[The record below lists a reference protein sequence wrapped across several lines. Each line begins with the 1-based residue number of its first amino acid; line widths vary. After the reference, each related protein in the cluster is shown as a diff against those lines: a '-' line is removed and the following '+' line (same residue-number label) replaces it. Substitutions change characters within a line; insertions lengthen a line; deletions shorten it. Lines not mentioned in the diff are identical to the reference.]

1 MMKKISVIIPLYNAE
16 NYISKCLDS
25 IVNQTYKNFEII
37 VINDKSK
44 DNSWDVLNEYVAE
57 NLNIDFKIISNEINL
72 GLSKT
77 RNKGMEIATGDYI
90 LFMDND
96 DTLADELSLQHFID
110 KTDNDP
116 DIILGKTRFL
126 LNDIPKES
134 NYHKLKNKK
143 ETYIDHEILDG
154 FFSGEWA
161 VTAWNKLYNA
171 DFLKRNSL
179 KFLDDLLHEDE
190 LWAFETA
197 VAANKINFLDQET
210 YVYYSMSNP
219 NSMTATVGLKNI
231 EHYLIILT
239 RKLEMSSEKGLYAKS
254 SLAESYLKNFANY
267 TILSNVCKMD
277 FGIFKTFYIKITI
290 EFEKNFPQKGLFSLN
305 PILAYYLYKMKFDKD
320 FVLYGKFPKYI
331 IPILKI

>member
-1 MMKKISVIIPLYNAE
+1 MKKISIIIPLYNAE
-16 NYISKCLDS
+16 NYIVKCLDS
-25 IVNQTYKNFEII
+25 IKNQTYKNFELI

-44 DNSWDVLNEYVAE
+44 DNSWEVLNDYVSE
-57 NLNIDFKIISNEINL
+57 HLNLNFIIINNEVNL

-77 RNKGMEIATGDYI
+77 RNKGIELATGDYI

-96 DTLADELSLQHFID
+96 DTLADEFSLQHFID
-110 KTDNDP
+110 KTENDP
-116 DIILGKTRFL
+116 DIILGSTLFL

-143 ETYIDHEILDG
+143 ETYTDNEILDG

-161 VTAWNKLYNA
+161 VTAWNKLYKA
-171 DFLKRNSL
+171 DFLKKNNL

-197 VAANKINFLDQET
+197 VAAKKINFLNEET

-239 RKLEMSSEKGLYAKS
+239 KKLEMSEEKKLYEKS
-254 SLAESYLKNFANY
+254 KLVERYLKNFSNY

-277 FGIFKTFYIKITI
+277 SGIFKSFYTRIRK
-290 EFEKNFPQKGLFSLN
+290 EFTANFPSKNEFSLN
-305 PILAYYLYKMKFDKD
+305 PFLAYYLYKMKFDKS
-320 FVLYGKFPKYI
+320 FVLFGKLPKYVNQLI
-331 IPILKI
+331 KI

>member
-1 MMKKISVIIPLYNAE
+1 MMKKISIIIPLYNAE

-25 IVNQTYKNFEII
+25 IKNQTYKNFEII

-44 DNSWDVLNEYVAE
+44 DNSWGILNDYVSE
-57 NLNIDFKIISNEINL
+57 HLNLNFIIINNEINL

-77 RNKGMEIATGDYI
+77 RNKGIDLATGGYI

-96 DTLADELSLQHFID
+96 DTLADALSLQYFID
-110 KTDNDP
+110 QTDNDP

-126 LNDIPKES
+126 LNDVPKES
-134 NYHKLKNKK
+134 NYHRLKNKK
-143 ETYIDHEILDG
+143 GTYTDNEILDG

-161 VTAWNKLYNA
+161 VTAWNKLYKTA
-171 DFLKRNSL
+171 FLKNNNL

-197 VAANKINFLDQET
+197 IAAKKINFLQEET

-239 RKLEMSSEKGLYAKS
+239 KKLEMSTEKGLYCRS
-254 SLAESYLKNFANY
+254 RFTENYLKNFANY
-267 TILSNVCKMD
+267 TILRNVCKMD
-277 FGIFKTFYIKITI
+277 FGTFKSFYVKIEK
-290 EFEKNFPQKGLFSLN
+290 EFDKSFPQKGLFRLH
-305 PILAYYLYKMKFDKD
+305 PVLAYYLYRMKFDKD
-320 FVLYGKFPKYI
+320 FFLYGKFPKYVN
-331 IPILKI
+331 PLLKI

>member
-1 MMKKISVIIPLYNAE
+1 MMEKISIIIPLYNAE

-25 IVNQTYKNFEII
+25 IINQTYKNFEII
-37 VINDKSK
+37 IINDKSK
-44 DNSWDVLNEYVAE
+44 DNSWEVLNHYVSE
-57 NLNIDFKIISNEINL
+57 NLNINFKIVNNEVNL

-77 RNKGMEIATGDYI
+77 RNKGMDLAMGDYI
-90 LFMDND
+90 FFMDND
-96 DTLADELSLQHFID
+96 DTLVDNFSLQHFID
-110 KTDNDP
+110 KTENDP

-126 LNDIPKES
+126 LNNIPKES
-134 NYHKLKNKK
+134 NYHCLKNKK
-143 ETYIDHEILDG
+143 ETYQNDEILDG
-154 FFSGEWA
+154 FFAGEWA

-171 DFLKRNSL
+171 DFLKRNNL

-197 VAANKINFLDQET
+197 VAAKKINFLDDET

-239 RKLEMSSEKGLYAKS
+239 KKLELSSEKRLFSKS
-254 SLAESYLKNFANY
+254 NLTENYLKNFANY
-267 TILSNVCKMD
+267 TILSNVCKKD
-277 FGIFKTFYIKITI
+277 LGIFKTFYTKIRI
-290 EFEKNFPQKGLFSLN
+290 EFQKNFPQKDLFSPH

-331 IPILKI
+331 NPLLKI